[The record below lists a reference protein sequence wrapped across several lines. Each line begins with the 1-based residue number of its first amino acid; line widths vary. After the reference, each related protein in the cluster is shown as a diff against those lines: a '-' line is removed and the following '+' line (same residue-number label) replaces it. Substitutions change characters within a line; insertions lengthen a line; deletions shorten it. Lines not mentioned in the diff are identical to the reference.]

1 MELVSTR
8 DIGDKMWVHY
18 RAKVLGIK
26 PYIKGQKMS
35 PNQYTPED
43 AELILNYN
51 FIQHHSVRQ
60 YKSLEY
66 ILINRYRRLCD
77 VASDLNISEKLARD
91 LLDEYNRSGCL
102 IVKSKL

>member
-1 MELVSTR
+1 MELVTTK
-8 DIGDKMWVHY
+8 DIGTKGFVHY
-18 RAKVLGIK
+18 RARVLGIK
-26 PYIKGQKMS
+26 PFVKGVKMN

-51 FIQHHSVRQ
+51 FIQHHSARH

-66 ILINRYRRLCD
+66 ILINRHRRLYD
-77 VASDLNISEKLARD
+77 VADELDISESKARE

-102 IVKSKL
+102 IVKSKM